1 MFPLN
6 DFNFVACA
14 LATVSAAVGYRVS
27 RGRARGANGPTEFD
41 RAKSRFHFF
50 KFHRRNSSASARA
63 ASVGVTERDGT
74 EPPPSECSTPL
85 PAGQENFLDE
95 VEEGSLKRKRS
106 ASPSVPHPEDLSP
119 KRLKTSEP
127 EEHADAPI
135 KIEEIV
141 PQSLGAAC
149 TDVTQASADI
159 EAQAGMQTDAA
170 GSASV
175 SEPHDSPAAEPPV
188 SPSPPPP
195 AVSPLPVAL
204 IAKQPFTLRAPV
216 WPSTPSAIIAAKPSS
231 AFQAFSGS
239 PSAFSSA
246 TAGLSPGCPVWS
258 TSANAT
264 TSAAMTSDP
273 LAALSYATS
282 TQTTVTGEEDEEAV
296 AELKGSKVFIKRG
309 ERDFCEGIMG
319 TVKLL
324 KHKETGHERIL
335 FRREP
340 VMKVS
345 MNVRLRPLV
354 RCSFDEA
361 QGQLRVALMEPAE
374 DTQQERVVVYA
385 LKRGKA
391 SRTEFADFAEAVM
404 ESARVVREQQ
414 QTQAP
419 ALAL

>member
-27 RGRARGANGPTEFD
+27 RGRTRGANGSTEND
-41 RAKSRFHFF
+41 RAQGRFHFF
-50 KFHRRNSSASARA
+50 KFPRRNSTVSARA
-63 ASVGVTERDGT
+63 ASVAATERDGT
-74 EPPPSECSTPL
+74 EPPTSEYGTPL
-85 PAGQENFLDE
+85 PAGQEHFSDD

-106 ASPSVPHPEDLSP
+106 ASPEVPHPGDSSP

-127 EEHADAPI
+127 EDHGEVPI
-135 KIEEIV
+135 KVEEIA

-149 TDVTQASADI
+149 TDGAHASADI
-159 EAQAGMQTDAA
+159 AAQGEMQTGLYD
-170 GSASV
+170 SAPV
-175 SEPHDSPAAEPPV
+175 SEPNDSPAAEPPALL
-188 SPSPPPP
+188 SSPPP
-195 AVSPLPVAL
+195 ALSPTPVAPV
-204 IAKQPFTLRAPV
+204 AKSPFAPRAPV
-216 WPSTPSAIIAAKPSS
+216 WPSTPSAIIAAKPSA

-246 TAGLSPGCPVWS
+246 AAGLSPSCPVWS
-258 TSANAT
+258 TSDNVTTYAAT
-264 TSAAMTSDP
+264 ASDP

-282 TQTTVTGEEDEEAV
+282 TQTTITGEEDEEAI
-296 AELKGSKVFIKRG
+296 AELKGAKVFIKRG

-414 QTQAP
+414 QAP
-419 ALAL
+419 SRVL